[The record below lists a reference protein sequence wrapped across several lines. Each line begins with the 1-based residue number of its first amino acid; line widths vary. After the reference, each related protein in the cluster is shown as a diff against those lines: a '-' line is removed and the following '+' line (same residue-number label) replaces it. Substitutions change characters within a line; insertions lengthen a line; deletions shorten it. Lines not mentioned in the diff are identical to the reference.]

1 MMDAAAGPEITMDF
15 FFCPT
20 YMKIGFKSYSTEQ
33 YITFLRIC
41 CSGIILK
48 WRIWRIVVSTL
59 EGSNRVFSRD
69 LRKQFLQLMLKWR
82 TVFPPHSVVHVPIQL
97 KKEMKQYVIEPCNE
111 HLPQI
116 DIEHKDLKKIK
127 TNRRRFCSMSFWGY
141 ILQRQ
146 IWHKYILNSWEQYLH
161 LYRWSA
167 AISTVHEMDTN
178 TICGER
184 KTAIATG

>member
-1 MMDAAAGPEITMDF
+1 MSCFDESLNWSYNYIWKRKQNVKVKSAWWDDGCSSGSWNNDGF

-69 LRKQFLQLMLKWR
+69 LRKQFLQLMLKRR
-82 TVFPPHSVVHVPIQL
+82 TVFSPHSVVHVPIQL

-111 HLPQI
+111 HLQI
-116 DIEHKDLKKIK
+116 VFTRIK
-127 TNRRRFCSMSFWGY
+127 N
-141 ILQRQ
+141 
-146 IWHKYILNSWEQYLH
+146 KN
-161 LYRWSA
+161 
-167 AISTVHEMDTN
+167 
-178 TICGER
+178 
-184 KTAIATG
+184 

>member
-1 MMDAAAGPEITMDF
+1 MSCFDESLNWSYNYIWKRKQNVKVKSVCVEMMDAAAGPEITMDF

-69 LRKQFLQLMLKWR
+69 LRKQFLQLMLKRR

-116 DIEHKDLKKIK
+116 YIEHKDLKKIK
-127 TNRRRFCSMSFWGY
+127 TNRRRFCSMSF
-141 ILQRQ
+141 
-146 IWHKYILNSWEQYLH
+146 
-161 LYRWSA
+161 
-167 AISTVHEMDTN
+167 
-178 TICGER
+178 
-184 KTAIATG
+184 